1 MCPRNSAE
9 GRLGDLPANINSAQL
24 GTDDKAAVMRAAMD
38 SAFQF
43 YEKEPGTPPSANRN
57 GHKIF
62 ETLTPEAGGVLGST
76 MYMHGGPSGARIV
89 HNAINKVI
97 AENPRSDVKPQI
109 VDGKFGNTAAEVY
122 QKISTD
128 PERRQALYD
137 TIAAGRTQSLI
148 ENRTTTDKDGNRIP
162 GKVEGG
168 EAKLIEHYRVNATQ

>member
-1 MCPRNSAE
+1 LRAE

-24 GTDDKAAVMRAAMD
+24 GTDEKAAVMRAAMD

-43 YEKEPGTPPSANRN
+43 YDKEPGTPPSANKN

-89 HNAINKVI
+89 QNAINKVI
-97 AENPRSDVKPQI
+97 AENPRSDVDPQT
-109 VDGKFGNTAAEVY
+109 VDGKFGNTAAEAY
-122 QKISTD
+122 RKISTD

-137 TIAAGRTQSLI
+137 AIAEGRTQNLVQI
-148 ENRTTTDKDGNRIP
+148 RATTDKDGNKIP

-168 EAKLIEHYRVNATQ
+168 EVKLIERYRVNSAQ